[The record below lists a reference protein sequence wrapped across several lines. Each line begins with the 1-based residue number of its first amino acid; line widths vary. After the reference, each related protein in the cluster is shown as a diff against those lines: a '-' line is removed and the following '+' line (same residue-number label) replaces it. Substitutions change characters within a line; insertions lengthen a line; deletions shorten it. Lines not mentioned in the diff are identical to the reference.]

1 MPKDTRHHAPRKP
14 GHDHI
19 VRDAPSRD
27 HIRRYIHTNPVT
39 WHRDRLNRTPS

>member
-19 VRDAPSRD
+19 VRDAPSHDR
-27 HIRRYIHTNPVT
+27 IRHYIHT